1 VSTDSSPND
10 QSKFT
15 SGLGVLLVFF
25 VLGVIAPQVTRS
37 RKPAQE
43 SPPTLLRTAGSAE
56 IADNQTGAAEA
67 LGLLRAFVA
76 ADHSTRAG
84 NKMTLTAQLAAAH
97 AMTISD
103 TRERLADRRVDV
115 RFLIATVADPIDSHL
130 PLSFDLSL
138 AAILRGIER
147 HGFVLDSYSLPWR
160 DELQQAGRAGSTTT
174 AAPHNRRPGVV
185 LCRKVKTP
193 VDCSKSGLKTELL
206 VLLLVGETP
215 TAGIHK
221 EAMLAA
227 LDLVLAWQLPVPAGQ
242 TRHCAKVRVVG
253 PSYSGSAPSLCLALE
268 AWKTES
274 TAVRQCLAGSTP
286 IRVSLVSG
294 SATAVSPKAFD
305 FPGSHTA
312 DFNICFHAT
321 VVPDSVAMREVLKH
335 LVEDR
340 KIPAREI
347 ALLVE
352 GNTSYGAAT
361 LRRSSQYS
369 TSNKDS
375 ETPVGDAPPGVD
387 DFSKDVLY
395 LPFPAEV
402 GRLRSEYEK
411 QQSSQS
417 DAAGQHAVAKTNL
430 DIPQEPPRFAQDA
443 VPRFSPAIAPVAD
456 LTLESLLSTISRRGI
471 RAVGLL
477 GTDSLDLLFLAQQ
490 IRRHT
495 PGVQLFALEGDV
507 LFYHARHVADFD
519 GMVLAGTY
527 PLFVANQSWTA
538 SLDGG
543 RRYLQFP
550 TNSAQGIYNATVA
563 QLNTS
568 EQRIP
573 LLEYA
578 YPFQTDSEIDSGQK
592 SASPPL
598 WLTLVGDGGFWPV
611 RPLCWTERAA
621 PKEIAYVWS
630 DTTDSSKASPQTVVS
645 SKNVS
650 AVDPPSSIGACLFGG
665 GALAVFLVFAAVNYR
680 GAGNAIAL
688 MRRLRRACRWMS
700 LEDPDLPKHPLR
712 EARERTRRRSLLA
725 VFVAL
730 TTGQAALVY
739 PILLFTAGL
748 NRSPFI
754 ADAWWWCA
762 ALVAVLILAL
772 LISVTAYLALA
783 VVLRYSRF
791 PGWQALCVLASA
803 GLSVVAI
810 AVVMQTANSSSPA
823 LRASLIERIGT
834 WSSGVTPTTPILFL
848 AIALAAWGLGHLMR
862 LHYLEVYPLECP
874 FPASVAGGPCNE
886 QTAGIAGR
894 IEELQRRLGRTWIW
908 PTEWIDWAMLGLL
921 AATSWYVFV
930 WRWVPT
936 AEHRWLDIFVLRLG
950 VLLVVV
956 LIGASQ
962 IRLKATCGLFD
973 RLLRR
978 LGQHAIV
985 NCYERVPARLA
996 DKVAGQVFAAA
1007 PHPGDLELSARG
1019 LARLAALGERGRVW
1033 PGGNIAARRIAD
1045 GYAKIVEIG
1054 RLQAEDDLLLAADLN
1069 RELCAVSRQD
1079 LVPRLLS
1086 AWSQRQLVSRT
1097 EDVADKQGPS
1107 AADAWQAEA
1116 EVFVAMQL
1124 TTLFRQAFKQIQT
1137 MMTALGVMLLCL
1149 LWALNSYPFQPAT
1162 MFGLLCYGLV
1172 GWVVVTVVIAVV
1184 RFNRSEVISRLGG
1197 TTPNRFTL
1205 DRSLVLP
1212 LTTYVVIPVISLI
1225 AIQVP
1230 GVGRVLFEWIGVLQ
1244 RALQG

>member
-1 VSTDSSPND
+1 M
-10 QSKFT
+10 
-15 SGLGVLLVFF
+15 LLVLLA
-25 VLGVIAPQVTRS
+25 LGIIAPQVTRS
-37 RKPAQE
+37 RKPVPDT
-43 SPPTLLRTAGSAE
+43 PPTLLRAAESAK
-56 IADNQTGAAEA
+56 ITDDQTESAEA
-67 LGLLRAFVA
+67 LRLLRGFVA

-84 NKMTLTAQLAAAH
+84 NKQSLMALLAAAN
-97 AMTISD
+97 ATTIGD
-103 TRERLADRRVDV
+103 TRKRLEDRGVDA

-138 AAILRGIER
+138 AAMLRALER
-147 HGFVLDSYSLPWR
+147 HGYVLDSYRLPWR
-160 DELQQAGRAGSTTT
+160 DELQQARRT
-174 AAPHNRRPGVV
+174 ASAAAEADHNRQPGVV
-185 LCRKVKTP
+185 ICRRVKKP
-193 VDCSKSGLKTELL
+193 DSCSNCELKIELL

-221 EAMLAA
+221 EAMLTA
-227 LDLVLAWQLPVPAGQ
+227 LDLVLAWQLPIPAGQ
-242 TRHCAKVRVVG
+242 SGRCASVKVVG
-253 PSYSGSAPSLCLALE
+253 PSYSGSVPSLSLALKT
-268 AWKTES
+268 WKAES
-274 TAVRQCLAGSTP
+274 TAVRQCLTGSTP
-286 IRVSLVSG
+286 IRVSLISG
-294 SATAVSPKAFD
+294 SATAVDPEAFKIAGSESTD
-305 FPGSHTA
+305 FKV
-312 DFNICFHAT
+312 CFHAT
-321 VVPDSVAMREVLKH
+321 VVPDTVAVREVLKH

-361 LRRSSQYS
+361 LEA
-369 TSNKDS
+369 DS
-375 ETPVGDAPPGVD
+375 PQDGRNIAKEI
-387 DFSKDVLY
+387 LY

-402 GRLRSEYEK
+402 GRLRSEYDK
-411 QQSSQS
+411 QQSSQPDS
-417 DAAGQHAVAKTNL
+417 AGQQSGARTNL

-443 VPRFSPAIAPVAD
+443 VPRFSPAITPVAD

-527 PLFVANQSWTA
+527 PLFVANQSWTDP
-538 SLDGG
+538 LGV
-543 RRYLQFP
+543 RRQHLQFP

-563 QLNTS
+563 QLNTP
-568 EQRIP
+568 EQQIP

-578 YPFQTDSEIDSGQK
+578 YPFQKASEGNSGERH
-592 SASPPL
+592 AIPPL

-611 RPLCWTERAA
+611 RPLCWTERAC

-630 DTTDSSKASPQTVVS
+630 DTIDSSKPSPRTVVPS
-645 SKNVS
+645 QNIAV
-650 AVDPPSSIGACLFGG
+650 VDPPSSIGACLFGG
-665 GALAVFLVFAAVNYR
+665 GALVVFLVFAAVNYR
-680 GAGNAIAL
+680 GERNAIAL
-688 MRRLRRACRWMS
+688 RRRLRRACRWMS
-700 LEDPDLPKHPLR
+700 LDDPDLPKHPLR

-730 TTGQAALVY
+730 TTGQAALAY

-748 NRSPFI
+748 NRPPFI

-762 ALVAVLILAL
+762 ALVAVLILAV
-772 LISVTAYLALA
+772 LISVTAYLALT
-783 VVLRYSRF
+783 VVLRFCRF

-803 GLSVVAI
+803 GSSVAAI
-810 AVVMQTANSSSPA
+810 AVVMHFANSASPA
-823 LRASLIERIGT
+823 LRASLVERVGT

-874 FPASVAGGPCNE
+874 FPAPVPGGPCSE

-894 IEELQRRLGRTWIW
+894 IEELQRQLGRTWIW
-908 PTEWIDWAMLGLL
+908 PTEWLDWAMLGLL
-921 AATSWYVFV
+921 AATSWYVLV

-936 AEHRWLDIFVLRLG
+936 AEYRWLDMFVLRLG

-962 IRLKATCGLFD
+962 IRLKASCGLFD

-996 DKVAGQVFAAA
+996 SKVAGQIFAAA

-1019 LARLAALGERGRVW
+1019 LARLATLGEGGRVW
-1033 PGGNIAARRIAD
+1033 PGSNMTARRIAD

-1054 RLQAEDDLLLAADLN
+1054 RLQAEDDLLLAAELN
-1069 RELCAVSRQD
+1069 RELCALSRQD

-1097 EDVADKQGPS
+1097 KEVADKQEPS

-1137 MMTALGVMLLCL
+1137 MMTTLGVMLLCL

-1230 GVGRVLFEWIGVLQ
+1230 GVGRVLFDWIGVLQ

>member
-1 VSTDSSPND
+1 VSTDPSSND
-10 QSKFT
+10 QGKFT
-15 SGLGVLLVFF
+15 SGIGVLLVLLA
-25 VLGVIAPQVTRS
+25 LGVIAPQATRN

-43 SPPTLLRTAGSAE
+43 SPPSLLRTSESAE
-56 IADNQTGAAEA
+56 IADGQTESEV
-67 LGLLRAFVA
+67 LQQLRGFVA
-76 ADHSTRAG
+76 ADHSTRPG
-84 NKMTLTAQLAAAH
+84 NKMTLASQLAAAR
-97 AMTISD
+97 ALTIND
-103 TRERLADRRVDV
+103 TRERLRDRRVDV

-138 AAILRGIER
+138 AAILRAIER
-147 HGFVLDSYSLPWR
+147 HGYVLDSYSLPWR
-160 DELQQAGRAGSTTT
+160 DELQQAGRAGSATT
-174 AAPHNRRPGVV
+174 AARHSRRPGVV
-185 LCRKVKTP
+185 LCRKAKASESP
-193 VDCSKSGLKTELL
+193 LKIELL

-227 LDLVLAWQLPVPAGQ
+227 LDLVLAWQLPVQ
-242 TRHCAKVRVVG
+242 TEQQRRSAELRVVG
-253 PSYSGSAPSLCLALE
+253 PSYSGSVPSLCLALE
-268 AWKTES
+268 AWKTAS
-274 TAVRQCLAGSTP
+274 TSVRQCLAASTP
-286 IRVSLVSG
+286 IRVSLISG
-294 SATAVSPKAFD
+294 SATAVDPEAFKIA
-305 FPGSHTA
+305 GSESTG
-312 DFNICFHAT
+312 FNVCFHAT
-321 VVPDSVAMREVLKH
+321 VVPDSVAVREVLNH
-335 LVEDR
+335 LVKDR
-340 KIPAREI
+340 RILAREI
-347 ALLVE
+347 AILVE

-361 LRRSSQYS
+361 LKQSIQRS
-369 TSNKDS
+369 TSNQDP
-375 ETPVGDAPPGVD
+375 EAPDAD
-387 DFSKDVLY
+387 DFSKDILY

-417 DAAGQHAVAKTNL
+417 DSAGQQSGARTNL

-443 VPRFSPAIAPVAD
+443 VPRFSPAITPVAD

-527 PLFVANQSWTA
+527 PLFVANQSWTD
-538 SLDGG
+538 SLAV
-543 RRYLQFP
+543 RRQHLQFP
-550 TNSAQGIYNATVA
+550 TNSAQGIYNATIA

-568 EQRIP
+568 EQQIP

-578 YPFQTDSEIDSGQK
+578 YPFQKASEVNSGERHTI
-592 SASPPL
+592 PPL
-598 WLTLVGDGGFWPV
+598 WLTLVGNGGFWPV
-611 RPLCWTERAA
+611 RPLCWTKHSSDEE
-621 PKEIAYVWS
+621 KAYVWPAAN
-630 DTTDSSKASPQTVVS
+630 DSSQASPRTVVPS
-645 SKNVS
+645 QSIAV
-650 AVDPPSSIGACLFGG
+650 VDPPSSIGACLFGG
-665 GALAVFLVFAAVNYR
+665 GALVVFVVFAAVNYR
-680 GAGNAIAL
+680 GARNAIAL
-688 MRRLRRACRWMS
+688 RRRLRRACRWMS
-700 LEDPDLPKHPLR
+700 LDDPDLPQHPLR
-712 EARERTRRRSLLA
+712 EAREGTRRRSLLA
-725 VFVAL
+725 LFVAL
-730 TTGQAALVY
+730 TTGQAALAY

-748 NRSPFI
+748 NRPPFI

-762 ALVAVLILAL
+762 ALVAVLILAV

-783 VVLRYSRF
+783 VVLRFCRF
-791 PGWQALCVLASA
+791 PASRGLCVLASA
-803 GLSVVAI
+803 GSSVAAI
-810 AVVMQTANSSSPA
+810 AVVMHFANSASPA
-823 LRASLIERIGT
+823 LRASLVERVGT

-874 FPASVAGGPCNE
+874 FPAPVPGGPCSE

-894 IEELQRRLGRTWIW
+894 IEELQRQLGRTWIW
-908 PTEWIDWAMLGLL
+908 PTEWLDWAMLGLL
-921 AATSWYVFV
+921 AATSWYVLV

-936 AEHRWLDIFVLRLG
+936 AEYRWLDIFVLRLG

-962 IRLKATCGLFD
+962 IRLKASCGLFD

-996 DKVAGQVFAAA
+996 SKVAGQIFAAA

-1019 LARLAALGERGRVW
+1019 LARLATLGEGGRVW
-1033 PGGNIAARRIAD
+1033 PGSNMTARRIAD

-1054 RLQAEDDLLLAADLN
+1054 RLQAEDDLLLAAELN
-1069 RELCAVSRQD
+1069 RELCALSRQD

-1097 EDVADKQGPS
+1097 KEVADKQEPS

-1137 MMTALGVMLLCL
+1137 MMTTLGVMLLCL

-1230 GVGRVLFEWIGVLQ
+1230 GVGRVLFDWIGVLQ